1 MPYEFVSITGELNY
15 SLHIIYNNS
24 NLVPKTVLVPGAP
37 IATTQ
42 KVNYAQMLQEMSSIA
57 LWNPVESIVFASAL
71 PPMHPMQTSLPK
83 DVGDN
88 NNNYTNSGHNS
99 NLLNTISDFCIA
111 VN

>member
-15 SLHIIYNNS
+15 NLHIIYNNS

-83 DVGDN
+83 DLGDN

-99 NLLNTISDFCIA
+99 N
-111 VN
+111 